1 MSNQSK
7 PASSSSSSQISTPL
21 TAANLA
27 AHQRAIAA
35 SSSTTKPQGGWVCG
49 GEMNHRRAP
58 PNPEQWD
65 ELVERDPLAAE
76 IEAALRAA
84 SKEEKDRVN

>member
-1 MSNQSK
+1 
-7 PASSSSSSQISTPL
+7 
-21 TAANLA
+21 
-27 AHQRAIAA
+27 
-35 SSSTTKPQGGWVCG
+35 
-49 GEMNHRRAP
+49 MNHRRAP